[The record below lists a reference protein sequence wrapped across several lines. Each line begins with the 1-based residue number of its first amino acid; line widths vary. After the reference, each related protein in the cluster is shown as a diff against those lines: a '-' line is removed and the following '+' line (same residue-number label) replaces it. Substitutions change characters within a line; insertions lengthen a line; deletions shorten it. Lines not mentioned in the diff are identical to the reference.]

1 MRSGNTRAT
10 RAEQGDGIVEPMLH
24 LSIGLPAILFASCLQ
39 EARDAERL
47 YDAGDD
53 TASVRLLEQAR
64 LAEPGCPE
72 TAWRL
77 AYVRLAEANRETD
90 RDRRDRLWNLG
101 RNLSERC
108 LAEFPRSGGAWFA
121 AALSAGVETT
131 FAGARRRV
139 ELSKL
144 LHERVARSIALD
156 PNLAGSWYLLAKWHE
171 GLCSINLVE
180 RGFANLL
187 LGGLPEG
194 ASLDSTREYLRMSNL
209 LRPNSPLVL
218 LDLANNLERTGRR
231 SEALA
236 ICRQASSLPRVALGD
251 RINLD
256 KIGRLR
262 RKLER
267 SGT

>member
-1 MRSGNTRAT
+1 MVIFRH
-10 RAEQGDGIVEPMLH
+10 MFH
-24 LSIGLPAILFASCLQ
+24 LLVSIPSFLFGGCLS
-39 EARDAERL
+39 EAMTAERL

-53 TASVRLLEQAR
+53 SAAVRSLEQAQVGQ
-64 LAEPGCPE
+64 PGCAE

-77 AYVRLAEANRETD
+77 AYVRLAEANREPDMLLRTK
-90 RDRRDRLWNLG
+90 LWKLG

-108 LAEFPRSGGAWFA
+108 AATFPRSGGAWFA
-121 AALSAGVETT
+121 MALEAGVEST

-139 ELSKL
+139 ELSKIV
-144 LHERVARSIALD
+144 HDRVARSIDLD

-171 GLCSINLVE
+171 GLCSLNIVE

-194 ASLDSTREYLRMSNL
+194 ASLDSTREYLKRSNS

-218 LDLANNLERTGRR
+218 FELARNLERSGRL

-236 ICRQASSLPRVALGD
+236 ICHYASSLPRLAVGD

-256 KIGRLR
+256 KIDRLR
-262 RKLER
+262 QKLEAR
-267 SGT
+267 GS